1 MEVSA
6 GVVRTIDQYLHD
18 NDGTSLPYLILCAML
33 GSELGKGRNRGNGV
47 FEQGINERERKK
59 RERKGESIWMET
71 RVPIPWT
78 T

>member
-1 MEVSA
+1 
-6 GVVRTIDQYLHD
+6 
-18 NDGTSLPYLILCAML
+18 ML